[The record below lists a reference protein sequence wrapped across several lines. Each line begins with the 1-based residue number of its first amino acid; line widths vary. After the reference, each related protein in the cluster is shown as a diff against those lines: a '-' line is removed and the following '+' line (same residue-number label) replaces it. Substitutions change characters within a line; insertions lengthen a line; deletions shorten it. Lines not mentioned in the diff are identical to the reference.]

1 MLALVYCLIASLMI
15 GLRKILFW
23 KEYFV
28 TVAAFYARLQRKS
41 NIKLGL
47 WHTFVEFVFKQIM
60 H

>member
-1 MLALVYCLIASLMI
+1 MI